1 MSSLQPVRGTHDL
14 LPGQFRRHRHVT
26 DVAAEVAGRYGY
38 SEMAPPVFEFTEV
51 FARTLGETSDVVTK
65 EMYTFSDRGG
75 DSITLRPEFTAG
87 IARAFMSNGLQH
99 EAPLKYFCQGPLFRY
114 ERPQKGR
121 MRQFHQI
128 DIEVIGVPSPQ
139 ADIEVIAVGA
149 HILDALGVSG
159 DVVINLNTLGDTESR
174 HGYRDKLVEYLSRY
188 RSDLSEDSQDRLER
202 NPLRIFD
209 SKDETDQKIVADAP
223 VLADHL
229 NDESRRFFG
238 EVLEGLELIG
248 IKSEINPRLVRG
260 LDYYCHTAFEFITET
275 LGSQGT
281 VIGGGRYDGL
291 MEFMGGKPTPAVGW
305 AAGIERLAMMVGE
318 QEATTKPIVVV
329 PVGGENEGPARQL
342 AERLRR
348 AGLAV
353 DMGFSGNV
361 KKRLNRA
368 NKTGAPAAILLGEDE
383 IAKDVAT
390 VRDMVTG
397 EQSEVPLTSL
407 EEHLA
412 RYL

>member
-1 MSSLQPVRGTHDL
+1 
-14 LPGQFRRHRHVT
+14 
-26 DVAAEVAGRYGY
+26 
-38 SEMAPPVFEFTEV
+38 
-51 FARTLGETSDVVTK
+51 
-65 EMYTFSDRGG
+65 
-75 DSITLRPEFTAG
+75 
-87 IARAFMSNGLQH
+87 
-99 EAPLKYFCQGPLFRY
+99 
-114 ERPQKGR
+114 
-121 MRQFHQI
+121 
-128 DIEVIGVPSPQ
+128 
-139 ADIEVIAVGA
+139 
-149 HILDALGVSG
+149 
-159 DVVINLNTLGDTESR
+159 
-174 HGYRDKLVEYLSRY
+174 
-188 RSDLSEDSQDRLER
+188 
-202 NPLRIFD
+202 
-209 SKDETDQKIVADAP
+209 
-223 VLADHL
+223 
-229 NDESRRFFG
+229 
-238 EVLEGLELIG
+238 
-248 IKSEINPRLVRG
+248 
-260 LDYYCHTAFEFITET
+260 
-275 LGSQGT
+275 
-281 VIGGGRYDGL
+281 